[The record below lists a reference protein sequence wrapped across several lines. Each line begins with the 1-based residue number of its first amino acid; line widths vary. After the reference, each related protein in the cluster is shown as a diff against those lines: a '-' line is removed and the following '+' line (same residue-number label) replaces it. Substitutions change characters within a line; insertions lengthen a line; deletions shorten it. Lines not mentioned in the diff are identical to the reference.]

1 MAECLRMM
9 WGFFK
14 RDLVNEWSTRSS
26 FLFQLLNIGLTVAAY
41 TFLSRLVEKETL
53 SQWAPAEGGYFPF
66 VLIGMATNG
75 AMITALTGL
84 SRSLQLQKSSG
95 MLKALF
101 FSQTRPEVILLLSSI
116 YPIVRAEL
124 DLLLYLIVGWSFG
137 GLSIAGANLLGA
149 AALSCLSII
158 AFGSLG
164 LWAAAFTVLFRFGNP
179 LLWVITSSSWLL
191 GGVLYP
197 TPLLPVSLRWLAQ
210 LFPLTHALQ
219 GMRATL
225 LYGAPL
231 KDLLLPVAF
240 VGAFIIV
247 AAPLGV
253 VVFNIGL
260 KKARIRGTLD
270 D

>member
-1 MAECLRMM
+1 MAECFRMM

-14 RDLVNEWSTRSS
+14 RDFINEWSTRSS
-26 FLFQLLNIGLTVAAY
+26 FLFQLLNIGLTVTAY
-41 TFLSRLVEKETL
+41 TFLSRLVERETL
-53 SQWAPAEGGYFPF
+53 SQWVPATEGYFPF

-101 FSQTRPEVILLLSSI
+101 FSQTRPETVLLLSSI
-116 YPIVRAEL
+116 YPMVRAQI
-124 DLLLYLIVGWSFG
+124 DLLLYLMVGWSFG
-137 GLSIAGANLLGA
+137 GLSIVGANLPGA
-149 AALSCLSII
+149 TIVFCLSIV

-197 TPLLPVSLRWLAQ
+197 PHLLPVSLRWLAQ
-210 LFPLTHALQ
+210 LFPLTHALE

-225 LYGAPL
+225 LYGGRL
-231 KDLLLPVAF
+231 EDLLSPVALI
-240 VGAFIIV
+240 GAFIV
-247 AAPLGV
+247 LSAPLGV

-260 KKARIRGTLD
+260 KKARIRGTLAD
-270 D
+270 

>member
-1 MAECLRMM
+1 M

-14 RDLVNEWSTRSS
+14 RDLLNEWSTRSS
-26 FLFQLLNIGLTVAAY
+26 FLFQLLNVGLTVAAY
-41 TFLSRLVEKETL
+41 TFLARLVEKETL
-53 SQWAPAEGGYFPF
+53 SRWVPAEGGYFPF

-84 SRSLQLQKSSG
+84 SRSLQFQKSSG
-95 MLKALF
+95 VFKTVF
-101 FSQTRPEVILLLSSI
+101 FSQTRPESVLLLSSI
-116 YPIVRAEL
+116 YPMVRSQL
-124 DLLLYLIVGWSFG
+124 DLFLYLIVGWFFG
-137 GLSIAGANLLGA
+137 GVSIGGANLPGA
-149 AALSCLSII
+149 AVVSCISII
-158 AFGSLG
+158 AFGSIG
-164 LWAAAFTVLFRFGNP
+164 LWGAAFTVLFRFGNP

-225 LYGAPL
+225 LYGVSL
-231 KDLLLPVAF
+231 KDLLLPVSLI
-240 VGAFIIV
+240 GAFIIV

-260 KKARIRGTLD
+260 KKARMRGTLTD
-270 D
+270 